1 MFFKELVLY
10 SEVSGNPLKALR
22 PKVAGVDSHL
32 PWTRYASRVGDGMWE
47 VRLEARG
54 QRTSG
59 SCKGVLAPFH
69 PKEET
74 SESIRI
80 IHISDSNNN
89 NLNLIHP
96 FFLGTQNRVKFVI
109 KHSLSTPPF
118 DFHPLDG
125 VYRTQSACSLGF
137 EPADPPNRTHRS
149 SAVPREKLDCSP
161 RHQKLRREIV
171 LHLTWRSYR
180 WWGRFPGTMATLKWL
195 TGRETNFCSI
205 TTQPEWEELPGKQ
218 KGRRMGELKS
228 QSPTL
233 TLLGN
238 HQHCLAT
245 SYHQI
250 SSAKEK

>member
-22 PKVAGVDSHL
+22 LKVAGVDSHL
-32 PWTRYASRVGDGMWE
+32 PRIRSASRVGAGMWG

-59 SCKGVLAPFH
+59 SCKGVQAPFH

-80 IHISDSNNN
+80 IRFSDSNNN
-89 NLNLIHP
+89 SLNLIHP

-109 KHSLSTPPF
+109 KHSLLSTS

-137 EPADPPNRTHRS
+137 EPADPPNRTQVS
-149 SAVPREKLDCSP
+149 SAVPRGKLDCSP
-161 RHQKLRREIV
+161 WHQKLQREIV
-171 LHLTWRSYR
+171 LYLTPRSYR

-195 TGRETNFCSI
+195 TEEKQTSALSPPSQNGRSCQASRREGG
-205 TTQPEWEELPGKQ
+205 WE
-218 KGRRMGELKS
+218 S
-228 QSPTL
+228 
-233 TLLGN
+233 
-238 HQHCLAT
+238 
-245 SYHQI
+245 
-250 SSAKEK
+250 